1 MERHLIPALTHGVTL
16 VRAAHAGASR
26 GMLVGFHGYM
36 ETAAIQMER
45 LAALPG
51 ASRWTLVSVEGLHR
65 FYRGR
70 SQDVVASWMT
80 SADREVAIADNLA
93 YVEAALDDVPH
104 DSTTRIVYCG
114 FSQGVAMA
122 FRAGL
127 LGRARA
133 SAIIAVGG
141 DVPPELLADDSL
153 TYPPILCARGIRD
166 EWLTQEKFDANV
178 SALHGRGA
186 PADPLTY
193 DGAHEWN
200 AEVSAAMAAFLER
213 IAPATRNASRT

>member
-80 SADREVAIADNLA
+80 SADREVAITDNLA

-153 TYPPILCARGIRD
+153 TYPPILFARGIRD

-200 AEVSAAMAAFLER
+200 AEVSAAMAAFLDR
-213 IAPATRNASRT
+213 IAPATGNASRT